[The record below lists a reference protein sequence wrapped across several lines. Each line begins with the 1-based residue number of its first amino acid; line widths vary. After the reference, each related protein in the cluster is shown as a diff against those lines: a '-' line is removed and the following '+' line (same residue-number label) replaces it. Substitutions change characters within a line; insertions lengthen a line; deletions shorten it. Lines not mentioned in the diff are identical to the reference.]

1 MNLTKTLI
9 TQLNNCYIDC
19 SFTNSI
25 TGNTNI
31 INIETPNPAGDDV
44 RSIFTIRTKDG
55 FALKYDE
62 NTGRIVYR
70 FEKAGYNNETLL
82 PDILKNYNN
91 YFSEYT
97 FDLKNLSTYVNVD
110 PVIEYKP
117 DTYKRSN
124 GDNGTINV
132 PLIEWAD
139 IEEQKENIIIIPT
152 GIELIGSWSRYPL
165 FIISYFGTN
174 PKKCKIGL
182 AIEKFRDEDG
192 RLPHYAIRTQSGRL
206 FDDTDNPSS
215 YGADEY
221 GMNGKLIP
229 GIVSISVNAEQVG
242 EVIEEDNTDGLFS
255 TYIVNQSDL
264 KKIADTG
271 KIYSEIIIN
280 TFSYPLKFNDED
292 LLETNIVLGNTPVED
307 LQAKRFQIAEP
318 KIKIFSFNVP
328 YLKDVESCKLL
339 LPFNQ
344 EIILD
349 YDIIRGK
356 LISGYI
362 QYEVSTNSSTLYID
376 NGDVEFYKDILIIET
391 VVPFKPTG
399 EYKNFK
405 ETEKRLGKQV
415 PTLLIK
421 CLQEEIQHHYM
432 QGFIEYPIEGILK
445 DELSLL
451 NSELQ
456 KGVITNE

>member
-9 TQLNNCYIDC
+9 TQLNNSYIDC
-19 SFTNSI
+19 SYTNPS

-31 INIETPNPAGDDV
+31 INIETPNPEGDDV
-44 RSIFTIRTKDG
+44 RPNFTIRTKDG

-62 NTGRIVYR
+62 NTGKIVYR
-70 FEKAGYNNETLL
+70 FEKKGYSNETSLQN
-82 PDILKNYNN
+82 ILKNYNK

-97 FDLKNLSTYVNVD
+97 FDLKNLSTYENVD

-117 DTYKRSN
+117 ATYKRSS
-124 GDNGTINV
+124 GDGGRVNV

-139 IEEQKENIIIIPT
+139 IEEQKENIIIIAT
-152 GIELIGSWSRYPL
+152 GIELMGRYPL
-165 FIISYFGTN
+165 FIVSYFGTN

-182 AIEKFRDEDG
+182 AIEKFRDDEG
-192 RLPHYAIRTQSGRL
+192 ELPHYDIQTRSGRL
-206 FDDTDNPSS
+206 FDDTYNYSS

-221 GMNGKLIP
+221 GMDGTLIT

-242 EVIEEDNTDGLFS
+242 EVIEEDTTDGLFN

-271 KIYSEIIIN
+271 SIYSEIIIN
-280 TFSYPLKFNDED
+280 TFSYPIKFNNED

-307 LQAKRFQIAEP
+307 LQVMRFKIAEP

-339 LPFNQ
+339 LPFNT
-344 EIILD
+344 EITLD

-356 LISGYI
+356 IINGYI

-376 NGDVEFYKDILIIET
+376 NGDVEFYKDRLIIET

-405 ETEKRLGKQV
+405 ETEKRLGKQT

-421 CLQEEIQHHYM
+421 CLQEEIQHHFIK
-432 QGFIEYPIEGILK
+432 GFIEYPIVGILK

>member
-9 TQLNNCYIDC
+9 PQLNNCYIDC
-19 SFTNSI
+19 SFTNSS

-44 RSIFTIRTKDG
+44 RPIFTIRTKDG

-70 FEKAGYNNETLL
+70 FEKQGYSNETLFSQ
-82 PDILKNYNN
+82 ILNNYNK

-97 FDLKNLSTYVNVD
+97 FDLKNLSTYENVD

-117 DTYKRSN
+117 DTYKRNN
-124 GDNGTINV
+124 GNNGTINV
-132 PLIEWAD
+132 PLFEWAD

-165 FIISYFGTN
+165 FIVSYFGTN

-182 AIEKFRDEDG
+182 AIEKFRDEEG
-192 RLPHYAIRTQSGRL
+192 NLPYYTIKTQSGRL
-206 FDDTDNPSS
+206 FANTDNSSS

-221 GMNGKLIP
+221 GMDGTLIT
-229 GIVSISVNAEQVG
+229 GIVSISANAEKAG
-242 EVIEEDNTDGLFS
+242 EVIEEDNTDGLFN

-264 KKIADTG
+264 KKISDTG
-271 KIYSEIIIN
+271 SVYSEIIIN

-328 YLKDVESCKLL
+328 YLKDVENCKLL
-339 LPFNQ
+339 LPFNT
-344 EIILD
+344 EITLD

-356 LISGYI
+356 IINGYI

-376 NGDVEFYKDILIIET
+376 NGDVEFYKDRLIIET

-399 EYKNFK
+399 EYENFK
-405 ETEKRLGKQV
+405 ETEKRLGKQS

-421 CLQEEIQHHYM
+421 CLQEEKQYNYIK
-432 QGFIEYPIEGILK
+432 GFIEYPIVGILK

-451 NSELQ
+451 NAELQ

>member
-9 TQLNNCYIDC
+9 PQLNNCYIDC
-19 SFTNSI
+19 SYTNPS

-44 RSIFTIRTKDG
+44 RPIFTIRTKEG

-62 NTGRIVYR
+62 NTGKIVYR
-70 FEKAGYNNETLL
+70 FEKKGYKYQTLL
-82 PDILKNYNN
+82 PSILKNYNK

-97 FDLKNLSTYVNVD
+97 FELKNLSTYENVD
-110 PVIEYKP
+110 PVIEFKP

-124 GDNGTINV
+124 GDGGTVNV

-139 IEEQKENIIIIPT
+139 IEEQKENIFIIAT
-152 GIELIGSWSRYPL
+152 GIELIGSWSRQPL
-165 FIISYFGTN
+165 FIVSYFGNN

-182 AIEKFRDEDG
+182 AIEKFIDEDG
-192 RLPHYAIRTQSGRL
+192 DLPYYDIRTKSGRL
-206 FDDTDNPSS
+206 FDGTYTSS
-215 YGADEY
+215 FYGADEL
-221 GMNGKLIP
+221 GMDGTPIT
-229 GIVSISVNAEQVG
+229 GIVSIYANAEQVG
-242 EVIEEDNTDGLFS
+242 EVIEEDTTDGLFT
-255 TYIVNQSDL
+255 TYVINQSDL
-264 KKIADTG
+264 KKISDTG
-271 KIYSEIIIN
+271 SINSEIIIN
-280 TFSYPLKFNDED
+280 TFSYPIKFNEDD
-292 LLETNIVLGNTPVED
+292 LLETNIVLGNIP
-307 LQAKRFQIAEP
+307 LANIKGKRFKRAEP

-339 LPFNQ
+339 LPFNP

-356 LISGYI
+356 VITGYI

-376 NGDVEFYKDILIIET
+376 NGDVEFYKDIIVIET

-421 CLQEEIQHHYM
+421 CLQEETQHHYIK
-432 QGFIEYPIEGILK
+432 GYIEYPIKGILK
-445 DELSLL
+445 DEIDLL
-451 NSELQ
+451 NTEMR
-456 KGVITNE
+456 KGVMTNE